1 MPLLMRESGIDD
13 NAVGFWKLW
22 MDAVRNNQPSLLA
35 YLSYMVERLLMM
47 HRLMKPTASLYLH
60 CDPNTSHYFKV
71 LLDVIFDHINFRN
84 EIVWHFGQGS
94 VVKSRFPSNHDTIL
108 FYSKS
113 SDYQFH
119 RQYSISEDKRR
130 KLGLGFH
137 VNLIDGGR
145 QLIVYD
151 RAKAAEVI
159 ASGDYDRIVFQDR
172 ENPDRA
178 IDDVWDDIS
187 PPNARARERMNYPE
201 QKPLALLE
209 RIIKASSSPGE
220 QILDPFC
227 GSATTLEAAQR
238 LDRKWIGID
247 IALHVITR
255 VAQVRLVKH
264 CGLAEGTDFMLEGAP
279 RTVEEAQQLW
289 EKDKYQ
295 FQKWAIEQV
304 GGFCTPKPMGSGD
317 VDGRI
322 YFNMPEETGLQSMLV
337 EVNGGRHVN
346 IRAFRAL
353 KSILEH
359 GDAQMAGLIVIEPIN
374 DRQQSN
380 FGNFMAQEGNLETN
394 GVSYPRMQILWVEE
408 ILEGKQFHLPTVPGR
423 QAVQPRLV

>member
-1 MPLLMRESGIDD
+1 
-13 NAVGFWKLW
+13 

-35 YLSYMVERLLMM
+35 YLSYMTERILMM
-47 HRLMKPTASLYLH
+47 HKLMKPTASLYLH

-71 LLDVIFDHINFRN
+71 LLDVIFGHSNFRN
-84 EIVWHFGQGS
+84 EIVWHFRQMS
-94 VVKSRFPSNHDTIL
+94 VEKRRFQRNHDTIL

-119 RQYSISEDKRR
+119 RQHSISEDKNSEDNRR
-130 KLGLGFH
+130 KLELGSH
-137 VNLIDGGR
+137 VNLIDERR
-145 QLIVYD
+145 QLTAYD
-151 RAKAAEVI
+151 RAKAAEEI
-159 ASGDYDRIVFQDR
+159 ASGDSDRIVYEDQ
-172 ENPDRA
+172 ENPDRP
-178 IDDVWDDIS
+178 IDDVWHDIS
-187 PPNARARERMNYPE
+187 PPNARARESIKYPQ

-247 IALHVITR
+247 IALHVVTR
-255 VAQVRLVKH
+255 VAKVRLEKR
-264 CGLAEGTDFMLEGAP
+264 CALAEGTDFMLEGVP

-295 FQKWAIEQV
+295 FQKWAIEKV

-322 YFNMPEETGLQSMLV
+322 YFNIPEETGLQSMLL
-337 EVNGGRHVN
+337 EVHGGRRVN
-346 IRAFRAL
+346 IRAFRGL

-359 GDAQMAGLIVIEPIN
+359 GDAQMTGLIVIEPIS
-374 DRQQSN
+374 DRQQIN
-380 FGNFMAQEGNLETN
+380 FANFMAEEGNLDTN

-408 ILEGKQFHLPTVPGR
+408 ILEGKQFHLPEVPRR
-423 QAVQPRLV
+423 QPVQPRLV